1 MHGCTAHTDLIR
13 NIAPGLPD
21 ARLFR
26 IKLQVLSSRGTFP
39 TRPAPSG
46 SVFHMENTRSTTEWL
61 SIRGSS
67 CPDITV
73 LEVHSFHRQMQY
85 DQDLR
90 AVIANLTLETPKD
103 GSDSASV
110 HACQVW

>member
-26 IKLQVLSSRGTFP
+26 IKLQEPFRRAPPRADRYSTWRIPEALRNGLAYGDLVVLILRY
-39 TRPAPSG
+39 
-46 SVFHMENTRSTTEWL
+46 
-61 SIRGSS
+61 
-67 CPDITV
+67 